1 MAFSLSFI
9 IGIIGNVV
17 SILVFASP
25 MTTFW
30 KVIKKKSTDCY
41 KVVPYITT
49 LLCTS
54 LWTFYGLL
62 KPGGLLI
69 MTVNGAGAIFQ
80 FIYVTLFLLY
90 CPQDKKV
97 KTAKLV
103 AVLDIGFLGSVIA
116 VTLLL
121 LNKSLQLTLTGILCA
136 ALTIGMYASP
146 LAAMRTVIKT
156 QSVEYMPFL
165 LSFFLFLN
173 AGVWSVYSVL
183 VEDFFIGIPNAIG
196 FLLGSAQLILYS
208 MYKNK
213 PKLQKQVKISTNDG
227 AIIEVSAYK
236 EDDAEEEK
244 SLKQGKVMSKN
255 KSLPRPPVS
264 RLYSLEKLMRT
275 LSWGPY
281 GIHSTLPQDQDDI
294 EEDLP

>member
-30 KVIKKKSTDCY
+30 KVIKKKSTDRY

-80 FIYVTLFLLY
+80 FTYVTLFLLY

-121 LNKSLQLTLTGILCA
+121 LNKNLQLTFTGFLCA

-156 QSVEYMPFL
+156 KSVEYMPFL

-173 AGVWSVYSVL
+173 AGVWSVYSL
-183 VEDFFIGIPNAIG
+183 LIGDFFIGISNAIG

-213 PKLQKQVKISTNDG
+213 SKLQKQVKISTNDG

-255 KSLPRPPVS
+255 KSLPRPPVN